1 MNLAIESSGTPTDE
15 LFNNLSNILST
26 VAWAGMA
33 FGVII
38 MVVSAGRLAFAYD
51 SYARSSAYRGIIGGV
66 GAVIGF
72 GLAALLGAAGSASD
86 APSEAEAE
94 AEAEAEP
101 SPAPDLA
108 PTPEP
113 TPTDAGDSTPAASFD
128 INPMILLAAIGAIG
142 FLVITWFAVS
152 NLRARRAE
160 RREEREARERD
171 WATGQ
176 AVYKGVLDDYSAYL
190 LDPFAWLQRP
200 ILEDVDEPLTAAFLE
215 ALAHTQALD
224 LDVVPAD
231 QSRID
236 QFRTAAHDVR
246 AAWDK
251 ADENARRIGTSIYE
265 RSSRNKLRKAAYAL
279 RTALDTSATAAER
292 QAATE
297 TVKRLTDGLVKAPE
311 RVLSAV
317 TAAIETARRKELPV
331 GRNQ

>member
-33 FGVII
+33 LGFLI

-51 SYARSSAYRGIIGGV
+51 SYARSSALRGIIGGV
-66 GAVIGF
+66 GAIIGF

-86 APSEAEAE
+86 TPAEPE
-94 AEAEAEP
+94 SEP
-101 SPAPDLA
+101 SPAPQPDPI
-108 PTPEP
+108 PTPAPEP
-113 TPTDAGDSTPAASFD
+113 TPTDVGDSTPAASFD

-142 FLVITWFAVS
+142 FLIVTWFAVS

-200 ILEDVDEPLTAAFLE
+200 ILEDVDEPQTAAFLE

-224 LDVVPAD
+224 LDIVPPTKTESTSSAPRPTNSG
-231 QSRID
+231 QPGTRPT
-236 QFRTAAHDVR
+236 RTPAAS
-246 AAWDK
+246 APAS
-251 ADENARRIGTSIYE
+251 TSGP
-265 RSSRNKLRKAAYAL
+265 
-279 RTALDTSATAAER
+279 
-292 QAATE
+292 AATSSARPP
-297 TVKRLTDGLVKAPE
+297 THSAPPSTLPPP
-311 RVLSAV
+311 RPSAKPPP
-317 TAAIETARRKELPV
+317 RPSRS
-331 GRNQ
+331 

>member
-26 VAWAGMA
+26 VAWVGMA
-33 FGVII
+33 LGAII
-38 MVVSAGRLAFAYD
+38 MVVSTGRLAFAYD
-51 SYARSSAYRGIIGGV
+51 SYARSSALRGIIGGV
-66 GAVIGF
+66 GAIIGF
-72 GLAALLGAAGSASD
+72 GLVSLLGAGGSAAD
-86 APSEAEAE
+86 TPAEPE
-94 AEAEAEP
+94 SEP
-101 SPAPDLA
+101 SPAPQPDPT

-113 TPTDAGDSTPAASFD
+113 TPTDAGDSAPAANFD

-160 RREEREARERD
+160 RREDREARERD

-215 ALAHTQALD
+215 ALAHAQALD

-231 QSRID
+231 QNRID
-236 QFRTAAHDVR
+236 QFRAAAHDVR

-279 RTALDTSATAAER
+279 RTALDASATAAER

-331 GRNQ
+331 GLNQ

>member
-15 LFNNLSNILST
+15 LFSNLSNILST

-33 FGVII
+33 LGVII

-51 SYARSSAYRGIIGGV
+51 SYARSSALRGIIGGV
-66 GAVIGF
+66 GAIIGF
-72 GLAALLGAAGSASD
+72 GLAALLGTAGSASD
-86 APSEAEAE
+86 IPAEPE
-94 AEAEAEP
+94 SEP
-101 SPAPDLA
+101 SPAPQPDPI
-108 PTPEP
+108 PTPAPEP

-160 RREEREARERD
+160 RREEQEARERD
-171 WATGQ
+171 WVTGQ
-176 AVYKGVLDDYSAYL
+176 AVYKGVPDDYSAYL

-224 LDVVPAD
+224 LDIVPAD
-231 QSRID
+231 QNRID
-236 QFRTAAHDVR
+236 QFRTAAHELR

-251 ADENARRIGTSIYE
+251 ADQNARRIGTTIYE

-297 TVKRLTDGLVKAPE
+297 TVKKLTDGLVKAPE

-331 GRNQ
+331 GLNQ

>member
-33 FGVII
+33 LGVII
-38 MVVSAGRLAFAYD
+38 MVVSMGRLAFAYD
-51 SYARSSAYRGIIGGV
+51 SYAWSSALRGIIGGV
-66 GAVIGF
+66 GAIVGF

-86 APSEAEAE
+86 APAEPAE
-94 AEAEAEP
+94 SEP
-101 SPAPDLA
+101 SPAPQPVPI
-108 PTPEP
+108 PTPAPDP
-113 TPTDAGDSTPAASFD
+113 TPTDVGDSTPAGFD
-128 INPMILLAAIGAIG
+128 INPMILLAAFGAIG
-142 FLVITWFAVS
+142 FVVVTWFAVS

-215 ALAHTQALD
+215 ALAHAQALD

-231 QSRID
+231 QNRID
-236 QFRTAAHDVR
+236 QFRTAAHELR

-317 TAAIETARRKELPV
+317 TAAIDTARRKELPV
-331 GRNQ
+331 GLNQ

>member
-33 FGVII
+33 LGVII
-38 MVVSAGRLAFAYD
+38 MVVSMGRLAFAYD
-51 SYARSSAYRGIIGGV
+51 SYARSSALRGIIGGV
-66 GAVIGF
+66 GAIIGF

-86 APSEAEAE
+86 TPTEPEAD
-94 AEAEAEP
+94 P
-101 SPAPDLA
+101 SPAPQPD
-108 PTPEP
+108 P

-142 FLVITWFAVS
+142 FLIVTWFAVS

-160 RREEREARERD
+160 RRAEQEARERD

-215 ALAHTQALD
+215 ALAHAQALD

-231 QSRID
+231 QNRID
-236 QFRTAAHDVR
+236 QFRTAVHDVR

-297 TVKRLTDGLVKAPE
+297 TVKKLTDGLVKAPE

-331 GRNQ
+331 GLNQ